1 MTRQLFNSPEKQWVR
16 RRLWLPALRDFRAA
30 FSTDIKYLTFA
41 GPEGHD
47 IELFARTNRLIRIED
62 VRVWEND
69 PHVANLLTKKYGPTL
84 QIKQGDAFDL
94 SQASKERG
102 YFPFNVI
109 NLDYTSGA
117 FNLDKPRWLPTK
129 LQTAQEIIKNQRE
142 HATSFLLF
150 FAIAASPD
158 VDTELG
164 KLFVHKAAFDLAK
177 RLGRTEPLFNL
188 TRALPSTYPDTLAT
202 VIPCTLIRMGA
213 ENSFDTRCRAK
224 AVYRP
229 YRSRKTTI
237 LSFVLTFDYDQPAL
251 TLSAHQNVT
260 LLDQSIDERQHE
272 ACALR
277 LVDVNS
283 LLSHKRLR

>member
-1 MTRQLFNSPEKQWVR
+1 MARQLFNSPEKQWIR
-16 RRLWLPALRDFRAA
+16 RRLWLPALRAFRAA
-30 FSTDIKYLTFA
+30 SSTDIKYLTFA

-47 IELFARTNRLIRIED
+47 IELFTRTNRLIRVED
-62 VRVWEND
+62 IRVWEND

-94 SQASKERG
+94 CQASKERG
-102 YFPFNVI
+102 YFPFHVI
-109 NLDYTSGA
+109 NLDYTSGL
-117 FNLDKPRWLPTK
+117 FHLEKPRWLPKK
-129 LQTAQEIIKNQRE
+129 LQTAQEIIKSQRD

-150 FAIAASPD
+150 FAIAATAD

-188 TRALPSTYPDTLAT
+188 TRDVPSTYPDTLAAVT
-202 VIPCTLIRMGA
+202 PCILIRIGA
-213 ENSFDTRCRAK
+213 ENGFDTRCRGK

-229 YRSRKTTI
+229 YRSRRTTI
-237 LSFVLTFDYDQPAL
+237 LSFVLSFDYDQPAL
-251 TLSAHQNVT
+251 TLSSHQNAT
-260 LLDQSIDERQHE
+260 LLDQSIDQRQHE
-272 ACALR
+272 ACELR

-283 LLSHKRLR
+283 LLSRKRLR